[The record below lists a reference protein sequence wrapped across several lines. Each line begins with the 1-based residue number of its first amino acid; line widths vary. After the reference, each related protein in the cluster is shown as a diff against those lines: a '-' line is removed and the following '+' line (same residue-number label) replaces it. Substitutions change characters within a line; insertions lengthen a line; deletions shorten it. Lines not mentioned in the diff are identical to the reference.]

1 MSKQPYKKVVLKKA
15 IGAKIEIGAEKEV
28 RKVYRDGNHVFI
40 FWRSNNIVMV
50 CFCIRAQNSIS
61 S

>member
-28 RKVYRDGNHVFI
+28 RKIYRDGI
-40 FWRSNNIVMV
+40 FVQTFHSVLV
-50 CFCIRAQNSIS
+50 IRCTK
-61 S
+61 